1 MTISRL
7 RLRAPAWLH
16 WPRRTARLRFTA
28 LYGGLFLFSG
38 AALVAITYVLFERAT
53 RYTKPQLPQI
63 PRTRP
68 RSRNSRYLSYQ
79 MPWRSSST
87 TRVSC
92 HRPSIS

>member
-1 MTISRL
+1 MTISDRL

-38 AALVAITYVLFERAT
+38 AAWSPSPMSSLSGRPDTPSHNTHRSLTPAI
-53 RYTKPQLPQI
+53 
-63 PRTRP
+63 
-68 RSRNSRYLSYQ
+68 RNSRYLSYQ

-92 HRPSIS
+92 HRLSIS